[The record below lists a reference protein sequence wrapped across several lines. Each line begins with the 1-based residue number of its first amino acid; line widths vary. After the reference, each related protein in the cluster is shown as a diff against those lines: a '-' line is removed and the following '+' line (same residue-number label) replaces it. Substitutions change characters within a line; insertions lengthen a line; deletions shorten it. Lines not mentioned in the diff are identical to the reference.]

1 MNDIPRCSYEGSHYQ
16 SEFWTSARAYED
28 RAERLALEK
37 LLPRR
42 GGRLIEIGAGAGRL
56 VDLYAGYD
64 DVYLLDYAHTQLRQ
78 AVERVGPHARYV
90 QGDIYNLGFPDNFFD
105 VVVTVRVLHHVL
117 DLPAAFE
124 EISRIVKP
132 GGLYVME
139 FANKRNLKAILRYLA
154 GRGRNGEKPFSL
166 APYEFVPLNVD
177 YHPAYVKWELQV
189 AGFVPEEKL
198 AVSHF
203 RLPMLK
209 RLVPA
214 ETLAQLDGLLQP
226 LTAPLTLTPSVMLR
240 TRLSNQYW
248 WDCVP
253 PVL

>member
-1 MNDIPRCSYEGSHYQ
+1 MRDIPRCSYEGSNYQ
-16 SEFWTSARAYED
+16 AEFWSASRAYED
-28 RAERLALEK
+28 LAERIALET

-56 VDLYAGYD
+56 YDLYAGFD

-78 AVERVGPHARYV
+78 AVERVGQDARYV
-90 QGDIYNLGFPDNFFD
+90 QGDIYNLAFPDDFFD

-124 EISRIVKP
+124 EISRVVKP
-132 GGLYVME
+132 GGLYVLE

-154 GRGRNGEKPFSL
+154 GRGRSGEQPFSL
-166 APYEFVPLNVD
+166 DPYEFVPLNVD
-177 YHPAYVKWELQV
+177 YHPAYVRWELQV
-189 AGFVPEEKL
+189 AGFTPEEQL

-203 RLPMLK
+203 RLPVLK

-214 ETLAQLDGLLQP
+214 HTLAQLDGLLQAP
-226 LTAPLTLTPSVMLR
+226 AAPLTLGPSVMLR
-240 TRLSNQYW
+240 TRL
-248 WDCVP
+248 VH
-253 PVL
+253 